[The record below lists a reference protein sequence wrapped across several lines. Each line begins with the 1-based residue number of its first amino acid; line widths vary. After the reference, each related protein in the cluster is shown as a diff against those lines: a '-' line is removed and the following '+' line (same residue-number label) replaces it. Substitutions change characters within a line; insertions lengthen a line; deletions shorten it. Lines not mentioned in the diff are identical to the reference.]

1 MFVNSKPRKTV
12 KRKVTAAP
20 EARPDRRVPTQE
32 RSRQRVE
39 RILEAAAQVFAAD
52 GYEVATM
59 DAIAAR
65 AETSIGSIYQ
75 FYPNKAAV
83 FDALVRRHHDR
94 VRVFFDGLFAG
105 PLLEGSWSSLL
116 DSGIDAVAALH
127 TADAGFR
134 AVFRGLHFTEAT
146 LDEGEALNRELA
158 ERVAVVLEQKLPG
171 LPAPRRAFVAMM
183 VVELVSAMLILSARR
198 PEEASAVMA
207 ETKVLLRLYLAP
219 YDDGGGKVS
228 AKGRSTLRSRRR
240 A

>member
-1 MFVNSKPRKTV
+1 M
-12 KRKVTAAP
+12 
-20 EARPDRRVPTQE
+20 
-32 RSRQRVE
+32 E

-83 FDALVRRHHDR
+83 FDALVRRHHDGI
-94 VRVFFDGLFAG
+94 RVFFDGLFAG
-105 PLLEGSWSSLL
+105 PLLEGSWRSLL
-116 DSGIDAVAALH
+116 DSGIDAIAALH
-127 TADAGFR
+127 RADAGFR
-134 AVFRGLHFTEAT
+134 AVFRGLHFTKAM

-158 ERVAVVLEQKLPG
+158 ERVAVVFEQKLPA

-198 PEEASAVMA
+198 PDEASAVMA
-207 ETKVLLRLYLAP
+207 ETKALLRLYLAP
-219 YDDGGGKVS
+219 YDDGGAKGS
-228 AKGRSTLRSRRR
+228 ATGRSTLRSRR
-240 A
+240 